1 MTRIDQ
7 VSPRWSGPGTANV
20 ERGDRAS
27 IFALVG
33 LDLTL
38 AFVGLGLIL
47 ALVGLG
53 LRLPLAPVKLQPM
66 MDDVV
71 AEAVGDGLLQF
82 LDLG

>member
-1 MTRIDQ
+1 MGR
-7 VSPRWSGPGTANV
+7 PRHGQFGAGRQGVNLCPCCLSLTL
-20 ERGDRAS
+20 
-27 IFALVG
+27 ALVSFS
-33 LDLTL
+33 LTL

-53 LRLPLAPVKLQPM
+53 LRLPLAPVKLQTM